1 MSSHRIKC
9 RNLNCKFEGSME
21 AKSTQ
26 PVMKKAFQDRKNAAM
41 KSRGIAPEVAVMQVR
56 CPKCGTRWR
65 MRADQ
70 LH

>member
-1 MSSHRIKC
+1 MSMHRMKC
-9 RNLNCKFEGSME
+9 RNFTCKFEGMME
-21 AKSTQ
+21 AKSDRPFIKKSFLDKQKADLKAKGLTA
-26 PVMKKAFQDRKNAAM
+26 PV
-41 KSRGIAPEVAVMQVR
+41 PVMQVR